1 MEEMMFEKASRLKLR
16 FITIKGDVTVEDLWD
31 MKLTSRN
38 GFDLD
43 SVAKSLNMAVKES
56 GEESFV
62 VKRNTKNAVLEL
74 KFEIVKHIIDVKIA
88 EAEASER
95 AVEIK
100 AEKEMY
106 DGLIAEKE
114 NDGRKEMCLED
125 LKKKRAAL

>member
-1 MEEMMFEKASRLKLR
+1 MFEKASRLKLR

-43 SVAKSLNMAVKES
+43 SVAKSLNTAVKES

>member
-1 MEEMMFEKASRLKLR
+1 MFEKASRLKLR

>member
-43 SVAKSLNMAVKES
+43 SVAKSLNTAVKES